1 MKFSPTTS
9 VDIQGKLPV
18 MIGNL
23 IKKPPP
29 PSTPSPSHKE
39 MEFGREE
46 VTPTRLKQL
55 NKMKARRP
63 IKDMASPM
71 VSVDITDPSMADAEV
86 MDMDEL
92 KAAVGD
98 VEEVTKGSCTA
109 VADVMECGGAFE
121 ARSGLI
127 G

>member
-1 MKFSPTTS
+1 
-9 VDIQGKLPV
+9 

-29 PSTPSPSHKE
+29 PSTPSHKE

-46 VTPTRLKQL
+46 VTPNRLKQL

-98 VEEVTKGSCTA
+98 VEEVTKGSST
-109 VADVMECGGAFE
+109 ADVRECGGAFE
-121 ARSGLI
+121 ARSGS
-127 G
+127 